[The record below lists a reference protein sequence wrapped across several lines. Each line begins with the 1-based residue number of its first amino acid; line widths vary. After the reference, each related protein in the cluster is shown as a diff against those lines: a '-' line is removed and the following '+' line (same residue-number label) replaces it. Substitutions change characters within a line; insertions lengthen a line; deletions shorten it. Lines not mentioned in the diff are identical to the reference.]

1 MKSNPSLGSY
11 KPLFKIEIQ
20 VASRDFR
27 SIRNLR
33 SLLLQF
39 SLPSTALLPSK
50 YSRKTAHH
58 ISWRRCETR

>member
-33 SLLLQF
+33 SLLQF
-39 SLPSTALLPSK
+39 SLPSTALLRSK
-50 YSRKTAHH
+50 YSRKEAHH